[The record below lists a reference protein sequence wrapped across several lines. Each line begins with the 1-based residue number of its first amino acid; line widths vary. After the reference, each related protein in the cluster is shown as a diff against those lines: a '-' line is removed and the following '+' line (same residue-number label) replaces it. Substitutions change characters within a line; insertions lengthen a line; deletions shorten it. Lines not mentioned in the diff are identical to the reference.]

1 MPIYEYRCRRCG
13 RRFSIFVRR
22 MLEEVHPSCPQCH
35 GQEVQRLISRV
46 AIVHSEEAH
55 LDKLADPNSLGD
67 VDENDPRSIARW
79 MRRMEGML
87 GEDLGQEFHEMLD
100 RLEAGEDPESIER
113 DLNSSSREDDSG
125 STSGGGDYEYF

>member
-35 GQEVQRLISRV
+35 GREVQRLISRV

-87 GEDLGQEFHEMLD
+87 GEDLGEEFHEMLD

-113 DLNSSSREDDSG
+113 DLNSSSEDDSG